1 MNTLQT
7 TKHTLSK
14 IHYITRSARVKD
26 FKIRNILPVAAARKE
41 LPKLLPS
48 LIPVLL
54 IFETFFVKHH
64 SVLHIVMN
72 RLKKFYRRVLS
83 CFVYKRNANLKEL
96 LAPSNPY
103 KPNKLEGEGCYK
115 CAKRCDAKRCDSCKN
130 FFTFGNSFRDFR
142 AAATGR
148 IFLILKSLTYTSSN
162 VVYLAECVLCGLEGV
177 CSTANFK
184 SRLANYKSHIKH
196 KRRTCSV
203 TNHFIDVHEAD
214 HSSLKF
220 MLIDQHHSEVLK
232 SEKFWIG
239 MLLTN
244 RKGLNGSHDFAQQ

>member
-1 MNTLQT
+1 MCNVTHYCNVCHFTLVHLGHYLVHIRLLVSHPRLSPNFMQAGLPLPLSLPLYYET
-7 TKHTLSK
+7 RIALSGRIFLACSSLSK
-14 IHYITRSARVKD
+14 TERCLR
-26 FKIRNILPVAAARKE
+26 KIFRI
-41 LPKLLPS
+41 S
-48 LIPVLL
+48 G
-54 IFETFFVKHH
+54 FEYLV
-64 SVLHIVMN
+64 S
-72 RLKKFYRRVLS
+72 
-83 CFVYKRNANLKEL
+83 YKRNANLKEL

-103 KPNKLEGEGCYK
+103 KPNKLECECCYK
-115 CAKRCDAKRCDSCKN
+115 CDASAVIVVKT
-130 FFTFGNSFRDFR
+130 FLIFGNSFR

-148 IFLILKSLTYTSSN
+148 IFLILKSLTCTSSN
-162 VVYLAECVLCGLEGV
+162 VVYLAECVLCGLQGV
-177 CSTANFK
+177 GSTANFK

-196 KRRTCSV
+196 KRRTCSI

-232 SEKFWIG
+232 SENFWIG